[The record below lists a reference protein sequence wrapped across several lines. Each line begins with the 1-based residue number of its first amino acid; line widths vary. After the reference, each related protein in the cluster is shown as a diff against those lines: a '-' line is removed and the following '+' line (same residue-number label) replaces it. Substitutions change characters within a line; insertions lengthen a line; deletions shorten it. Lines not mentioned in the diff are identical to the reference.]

1 MQQRKSTILVLG
13 ASGRLGT
20 LLRAHWALNPADG
33 CEIWFQ
39 SRSPL
44 PGPNTIEWTPGQPV
58 TALPRCQTVVAL
70 WGQTAGTAQELTR
83 NVSLADE
90 SRAVARSTGA
100 TRVLHLSSAAIY
112 GPVENATEATPAS
125 PVAAY
130 GQSKWEMEQ
139 HIATFRDDGTSH
151 CCLRLAN
158 VVGADSL
165 APALEVTAPVTLD
178 RFENSTGPMRSYIG
192 ARDLGGVMIA
202 LARLSAS
209 HLPPVLNVAAPHPI
223 AMQHLAEAAGKKIV
237 WRTAPPEALQK
248 VTVDSGRLRRL
259 LPKLDLISDPE
270 TLIADWRKQTR
281 NA

>member
-44 PGPNTIEWTPGQPV
+44 PGPNTIEWTPGQSV

-112 GPVENATEATPAS
+112 GPVENATEATPAA
-125 PVAAY
+125 PMAAY

-165 APALEVTAPVTLD
+165 APALAGTDPVTLD
-178 RFENSTGPMRSYIG
+178 RFPDGSGPLRSYVG
-192 ARDLGGVMIA
+192 AEDLGRVMVA
-202 LARLSAS
+202 LAQLPSS
-209 HLPPVLNVAAPHPI
+209 QLPPVLNVAAPDPI
-223 AMQHLAEAAGKKIV
+223 SMQHLAEAAGKPIT
-237 WRTAPPEALQK
+237 WRPAPPKALQK
-248 VTVDSGRLRRL
+248 VTIDTARMRQL
-259 LPKLDLISDPE
+259 LPALDLSSDPAA
-270 TLIADWRKQTR
+270 LIADWRNQ
-281 NA
+281 AQIA